1 MAVFVRILPAVALL
15 AATATSLRA
24 QGTPAPAAQ
33 PAPPVC
39 EASSPGG
46 SVGARANLSLQLA
59 TKDQAAMKTNPAS
72 AASAA
77 KNLQTAVKTLEGP
90 AKGEELNRDYMLGS
104 VLAMWLNQPD
114 VGYSPKRSAV
124 GFTTNPDATIDLVST
139 IDSLFKIV
147 EASKPGCSYYTAYWR
162 GGQQGYLTMV
172 NNAIAALNAD
182 KLDSATYFATLANK
196 LYPGSPYGAMVLGN
210 IANKKNNNDEAVKYW
225 QAAATSAAADTVYRD
240 VQRQVLGNIASV
252 YMSTARDPKTPK
264 AAQAEAA
271 KKATEA
277 YNQLLAVPG
286 TSGSVA
292 SGARQNLQQALL
304 ITGDTSSVTKSYSDM
319 LTNPTAYD
327 YQALLTSAVA
337 AVRAN
342 RNADAAKLFENVLVV
357 NPYNRDALFN
367 LAVTYLNIGQQ
378 EKVPPLVTRLVAV
391 DPGNPENYL
400 LAARAYVDIVKTR
413 KGPAV
418 AATNDTTMTWF
429 NRSQK
434 LPVEVTFSEFSPGEK
449 QVEIAGTVLDR
460 RDKAAQAE
468 QGGTTSSGSAA
479 ARAAAAKKAA
489 AAAASLPPKAVTL
502 KFEALDK
509 SGTVLGSQS
518 VTTDPLQPGKSAPF
532 RVKIDAANAVAY
544 RYTLG
549 D

>member
-1 MAVFVRILPAVALL
+1 MAVFVRFLPAAALL
-15 AATATSLRA
+15 AATASSLSA
-24 QGTPAPAAQ
+24 QATPAQNAQ
-33 PAPPVC
+33 PSQPVC
-39 EASSPGG
+39 EASQTSG

-59 TKDQAAMKTNPAS
+59 MKDQKTNPAN
-72 AASAA
+72 AA
-77 KNLQTAVKTLEGP
+77 KNLQTAVKALEGN

-104 VLAMWLNQPD
+104 VLALWLNQPN
-114 VGYSPKRSAV
+114 VGYSPKRSVV
-124 GFTTNPDATIDLVST
+124 GFTTNPDAT

-162 GGQQGYLTMV
+162 GGQQAYLDLV

-182 KLDSATYFATLANK
+182 KLDSAQYYASIANK
-196 LYPGSPYGAMVLGN
+196 LYAGSPYGSMVLGN
-210 IANKKNNNDEAVKYW
+210 IANKKNNNDEAIKHW
-225 QAAATSAAADTVYRD
+225 QDAATAAATDSVYRD

-252 YMSTARDPKTPK
+252 YLNTARDEKTPK
-264 AAQAEAA
+264 AAKAEAA
-271 KKATEA
+271 KKAADA

-292 SGARQNLQQALL
+292 AGARQNLQQALL
-304 ITGDTSSVTKSYSDM
+304 MTGDTSSVTKSYADM

-327 YQALLTSAVA
+327 YQSLLTSAVA

-367 LAVTYLNIGQQ
+367 LAVTHLTMGQYD
-378 EKVPPLVTRLVAV
+378 KVPALVTRLVAV
-391 DPGNPENYL
+391 DPANPENSL
-400 LAARAYVDIVKTR
+400 LAARAYVEIAKTK
-413 KGPAV
+413 KGAAQAAV
-418 AATNDTTMTWF
+418 NDTTLAWF

-434 LPVEVTFSEFSPGEK
+434 LPVEVTFSEFNPGDK
-449 QVEIAGTVLDR
+449 QLEIAGTVLDR

-468 QGGTTSSGSAA
+468 QGGTASGGSAA

-489 AAAASLPPKAVTL
+489 AAAAAMPAKAVTL
-502 KFEALDK
+502 KFDALDK
-509 SGTVLGSQS
+509 AGAVLGSQS
-518 VTTDPLQPGKSAPF
+518 ITTEALQPGKSAQF
-532 RVKIDAANAVAY
+532 RVKIDAPNAIAY
-544 RYTLG
+544 RYTLA

>member
-1 MAVFVRILPAVALL
+1 MAVLVRILPAAALL
-15 AATATSLRA
+15 AATATSVSAQATPA
-24 QGTPAPAAQ
+24 QGTPAQ
-33 PAPPVC
+33 PVC
-39 EASSPGG
+39 EASQPGG

-59 TKDQAAMKTNPAS
+59 MKDQKANPAN
-72 AASAA
+72 AA
-77 KNLQTAVKTLEGP
+77 KQLQAAVKTLEP
-90 AKGEELNRDYMLGS
+90 PSKGEELNRAYMLGS
-104 VLAMWLNQPD
+104 VLALWLNQPD
-114 VGYSPKRSAV
+114 VGYTPKRSVV
-124 GFTTNPDATIDLVST
+124 GFSANPEATINIPAT

-162 GGQQGYLTMV
+162 GGQQAYLDMV

-182 KLDSATYFATLANK
+182 KLDSAQYFATMANT
-196 LYPGSPYGAMVLGN
+196 LYSGSPYGSMVLGN
-210 IANKKNNNDEAVKYW
+210 IASKRNNNDEAVKYW
-225 QAAATSAAADTVYRD
+225 QTAATAAATDTVYRD

-252 YMSTARDPKTPK
+252 HMNVARDEKTPK
-264 AAQAEAA
+264 AAQVEAA
-271 KKATEA
+271 KKAAEV

-286 TSGSVA
+286 TTGSTA
-292 SGARQNLQQALL
+292 TGARQNLQQALL
-304 ITGDTSSVTKSYSDM
+304 ITGDTSSVTKSYADM

-342 RNADAAKLFENVLVV
+342 RNADAAKLFENVLQL

-367 LAVTYLNIGQQ
+367 LAVTYWNMGQHD
-378 EKVPPLVTRLVAV
+378 KVPALVTRLVAV

-400 LAARAYVDIVKTR
+400 LAARAYVDIAKTR
-413 KGPAV
+413 KGTAV
-418 AATNDTTMTWF
+418 AAANDTTLSWF
-429 NRSQK
+429 NRGTK

-449 QVEIAGTVLDR
+449 QLEIAGSVLDR

-468 QGGTTSSGSAA
+468 QAAVSGTAA

-489 AAAASLPPKAVTL
+489 AATAAISPKAVTL

-509 SGTVLGSQS
+509 SGAVLGSQS
-518 VTTDPLQPGKSAPF
+518 VTTEPLQPGKRAAF
-532 RVKIDAANAVAY
+532 RVKIDAANAAAY
-544 RYTLG
+544 RYTLA